1 MYQKPGDLEKM
12 ENVFLKIIWQIY
24 NKTSRSLG
32 SARHLIKLLIYF
44 KFLKKSNYYGSF
56 TNIENGASNIKK
68 KASKVKNFEE
78 VSELILNMKDT
89 LKFIGASGLAAPQ
102 VMISKRVIVY
112 RVNKN
117 RIPLSS
123 KFSTK
128 PWTYMINPEITPIT
142 KKKNVL
148 GKMSITTRIA
158 EKVPRYD
165 KIFVKYYTPDNKL
178 VEHEAHSNGLH

>member
-1 MYQKPGDLEKM
+1 MAVLQILKM
-12 ENVFLKIIWQIY
+12 GHPIL
-24 NKTSRSLG
+24 R
-32 SARHLIKLLIYF
+32 
-44 KFLKKSNYYGSF
+44 
-56 TNIENGASNIKK
+56 K

-102 VMISKRVIVY
+102 VMVSKRVIVY

-117 RIPLSS
+117 RIPLNS

-142 KKKNVL
+142 KKRKCF
-148 GKMSITTRIA
+148 GKDVYHFQDCMQKCLDMIKFLLSTILLI
-158 EKVPRYD
+158 
-165 KIFVKYYTPDNKL
+165 IN
-178 VEHEAHSNGLH
+178 